1 MLREV
6 RHEELLA
13 VLGEEGVPP
22 VRGSARRLGVG
33 QATARADDEP
43 AFEAEAVDALSA
55 EAAPITNDTSD
66 PATVAAFR
74 EAGTEVI
81 TV

>member
-13 VLGEEGVPP
+13 VHGEEGVLPI
-22 VRGSARRLGVG
+22 REIARRLGVG
-33 QATARADDEP
+33 QATSRADDEP
-43 AFEAEAVDALSA
+43 AFEAAAVDELSA
-55 EAAPITNDTSD
+55 KAALITNDTSD
-66 PATVAAFR
+66 PATLAAFR